1 MAELFVNYFEFGSVV
16 QEILY
21 CACIKIFFLFLALGL
36 AAIFLIRAEQ
46 FVQFW

>member
-1 MAELFVNYFEFGSVV
+1 MAELFVNYFEFRSVA

-21 CACIKIFFLFLALGL
+21 CTCIKIYLFLALGL
-36 AAIFLIRAEQ
+36 AAIFLSGAEQ

>member
-1 MAELFVNYFEFGSVV
+1 MAQLFVHYFEFGSVV

-21 CACIKIFFLFLALGL
+21 CTCIKLFLLLALGL
-36 AAIFLIRAEQ
+36 TAIFLSRAEQ